1 MKLWGGRFTRSARD
15 PEFEQ
20 FSESFSVDQRLILY
34 DLRVN
39 QAYVKELG
47 RARVLKPREVLRLN
61 RGLEDL
67 RRYVQVRREWAR
79 GESSEDV
86 HTWVESKL
94 ERRVGAAARK
104 LRTGRSRN
112 DLVATELRMFVKD
125 SVAQLQGAAV
135 ALLEALLTR
144 ARAHLGAVMPGY
156 THLQPAQPVLFSHYL
171 LAYFEM
177 FLRDSDRLEDCRGRV
192 DELPLGAGALAGTSF
207 PVDRVR
213 LARDLGFARVSRN
226 SLDATSDRDGACE
239 LLFACGMVLAHL
251 SRLAE
256 DLVIYSS
263 PGFGYIE
270 LADQYSTGSSIMPQK
285 KNPDSME
292 LIRGKAARI
301 IGRLIGMIALLKGL
315 PMAYNRDLQEDKAAL
330 FDGVD
335 TTLGALRVSARAVD
349 TLRIHPERMEAATQE
364 GFLTATDLADELVR
378 SGVSF
383 AQAHEQVGKLVLH
396 CLEHR
401 KGFDGLSSSEA
412 TKFIPTWDEQLSGVA
427 ASPGQAVRR
436 RDVVGG
442 TAPRQV
448 QRQLARSARH
458 LSQLKLRL
466 QSRRVQDE
474 ASIKPSPIFRQR
486 RRAS

>member
-1 MKLWGGRFTRSARD
+1 MRLWGGRFDRRTRD
-15 PEFEQ
+15 PEFEL

-39 QAYVKELG
+39 QAFVKELG
-47 RARVLKPREVLRLN
+47 RARVLKPGEVLRLN
-61 RGLEDL
+61 RGLQDL
-67 RRYVQVRREWAR
+67 RRYVQRRPGWAR

-86 HTWVESKL
+86 HTWVEKKL
-94 ERRVGAAARK
+94 ERRVGVAARK

-112 DLVATELRMFVKD
+112 DLVATELRMFVKE
-125 SVAQLQGAAV
+125 SAAELQGAIA

-144 ARAHLGAVMPGY
+144 AREHLGLVMPGY

-177 FLRDSDRLEDCRGRV
+177 FLRDADRLSDCEVRV

-213 LARDLGFARVSRN
+213 LARELGFARVSRN

-239 LLFACGMVLAHL
+239 LLFACGLILAHL

-270 LADQYSTGSSIMPQK
+270 LADEYSTGSSIMPQK

-292 LIRGKAARI
+292 LVRAKAARVL
-301 IGRLIGMIALLKGL
+301 GRLVGMIALLKGL
-315 PMAYNRDLQEDKAAL
+315 PIAYGRDLQEDKAAL

-335 TTLGALRVSARAVD
+335 TTLAALRVSARVVE
-349 TLRIHPERMEAATQE
+349 TLHICPERMEAATRE
-364 GFLTATDLADELVR
+364 GFLTATDLADEVAR
-378 SGVSF
+378 AGVPF
-383 AQAHEQVGKLVLH
+383 AQAHEQVGKLVRH
-396 CLEHR
+396 CVEHG
-401 KGFDGLSSSEA
+401 KSFEDLSSSEA
-412 TKFIPTWDEQLSGVA
+412 TKFIPAWDEQLHRIAG
-427 ASPGQAVRR
+427 SPGEAVRR
-436 RDVVGG
+436 RDVIGG

-448 QRQLARSARH
+448 KRQVAANARNLRR
-458 LSQLKLRL
+458 LKLRL
-466 QSRRVQDE
+466 QV
-474 ASIKPSPIFRQR
+474 
-486 RRAS
+486 

>member
-1 MKLWGGRFTRSARD
+1 MKLWGGRFARRARD

-20 FSESFSVDQRLILY
+20 FSESFSVDQRLVLY

-39 QAYVKELG
+39 QVYVKELG

-67 RRYVQVRREWAR
+67 RRYVQGRPRWAQ

-86 HTWVESKL
+86 HTWVESNL
-94 ERRVGAAARK
+94 DRRVGVAARK

-125 SVAQLQGAAV
+125 SVAQLQAAVV
-135 ALLEALLTR
+135 ALLEALLAR
-144 ARAHLGAVMPGY
+144 AREHLGVVMPGY

-177 FLRDSDRLEDCRGRV
+177 FLRDSDRLRDCGIRA

-207 PVDRVR
+207 PLDRVR
-213 LARDLGFARVSRN
+213 LARELGFARVSRN

-239 LLFACGMVLAHL
+239 LLFACGLILAHL

-263 PGFGYIE
+263 PGFGYVE
-270 LADQYSTGSSIMPQK
+270 LADEYSTGSSIMPQK

-292 LIRGKAARI
+292 LVRGKAARVL
-301 IGRLIGMIALLKGL
+301 GRLTGMIALLKGL
-315 PMAYNRDLQEDKAAL
+315 PTAYDRDLQEDKAAL

-335 TTLGALRVSARAVD
+335 TTLAALRVSARVVE
-349 TLRIHPERMEAATQE
+349 TLHIRPERMEAATQE

-378 SGVSF
+378 VGIPF
-383 AQAHEQVGKLVLH
+383 AQAHEQVGKLVRH
-396 CLEHR
+396 CAEHG
-401 KGFDGLSSSEA
+401 KGFEDLSSSEA
-412 TKFIPTWDEQLSGVA
+412 SKFIPAWDEKLHAVA

-436 RDVVGG
+436 RDVIGG

-448 QRQLARSARH
+448 KRQVAAGTRNLRR
-458 LSQLKLRL
+458 LRLRL
-466 QSRRVQDE
+466 QLKDEVPSRH
-474 ASIKPSPIFRQR
+474 SPDFARDR
-486 RRAS
+486 ERSD